1 MGSFCSYS
9 RNKDEHHSLF
19 LVCLKEA
26 IRSNPRCSQS
36 AVANG
41 INPNGCSSG
50 KSFVNTHY
58 DTVCYNTL
66 RLFYCKVFITISI
79 GSFCPI
85 SKFQRF
91 LGVYK
96 LKKFRTDQ
104 PGRKNEQRFHSSL
117 KDFAWILTVGK
128 ITGLAWHFWLKI

>member
-117 KDFAWILTVGK
+117 KDFA
-128 ITGLAWHFWLKI
+128 